1 MRVDVAL
8 CVGSHRLI
16 FRHRAGDHR
25 ILIIPDDDIERTSH
39 RLITIIG
46 NGVGDGGGTDGI
58 VVVDCLV
65 GDVRDSRIVVG
76 RGEGRH
82 WQLNCCVVLT
92 IVRVFRHVVRTF
104 HNVQGVRLRD
114 GHGSVGILTA
124 VGIRDRYRV
133 GSCSKVLCRLAGLS
147 ITPQIFEFSGT
158 IRHGNRGATCA
169 LTMTSHMGGV
179 LCRDGSHWQGRH
191 RHVDGRGGEVITAV
205 FHRHHHIGGSC
216 DHRIR
221 LRDLGDNEMVGR
233 GDTVVGR
240 FPAHIGGE
248 VRDSELTLC
257 LVNVGRFRGNH
268 IGSNRWTS
276 QILYIVYIR
285 PILGSA
291 VTGSELVGVG
301 HLAFAG
307 VDSLDFLTEIL
318 DIRDGAVTAV
328 FHPGE
333 AGVQNHRVGC
343 QVECQRGGCRDTLYI
358 SLTGLRN
365 VPGAGVDR
373 DHTGIGRGGT
383 TDSIRTR
390 VFHEVIIGS
399 CTGVVIKVNHKRAGV
414 ICGMGV
420 RGHHRFRGLI
430 RTNTSLPSSSVC
442 CQIIGERGR
451 NLEWRIA
458 GFLGHGGRN
467 RHGNARIHIDLH
479 LYSICIRIADTDAVS
494 RSDVIGSDGRTWAAG
509 IKRSGDNQTRVIVC
523 RPPRYTGTYRRSSPC
538 VIGRD
543 IPIWYAFCGCYL
555 KFIARTYRDSVRI
568 KDGPHIQNIIQLDIC
583 RSIRCTTF

>member
-1 MRVDVAL
+1 MV
-8 CVGSHRLI
+8 VGCLI
-16 FRHRAGDHR
+16 
-25 ILIIPDDDIERTSH
+25 
-39 RLITIIG
+39 
-46 NGVGDGGGTDGI
+46 
-58 VVVDCLV
+58 
-65 GDVRDSRIVVG
+65 GDVRDVGIVVG

-82 WQLNCCVVLT
+82 WQLDCCVVLT
-92 IVRVFRHVVRTF
+92 IVRVYRHVVRTF

-147 ITPQIFEFSGT
+147 ITPQILEFSGT

-191 RHVDGRGGEVITAV
+191 RHVDGRGGGVITAV
-205 FHRHHHIGGSC
+205 FHRHHHIGGSG

-248 VRDSELTLC
+248 VRDGELTLC
-257 LVNVGRFRGNH
+257 LVNVGQFRGNH
-268 IGSNRWTS
+268 IGSNRWRS
-276 QILYIVYIR
+276 QILYIIYIR

-307 VDSLDFLTEIL
+307 IDSLDFLTEIL

-328 FHPGE
+328 FHLGE
-333 AGVQNHRVGC
+333 AGIQNHGIGR
-343 QVECQRGGCRDTLYI
+343 QVECQRGGCRDALYI

-365 VPGAGVDR
+365 VPSAGVDR
-373 DHTGIGRGGT
+373 DHTGVGRGGT

-399 CTGVVIKVNHKRAGV
+399 CAGVVVKVNRKGAGV
-414 ICGMGV
+414 ICGMSV
-420 RGHHRFRGLI
+420 RGHHRFRGFI
-430 RTNTSLPSSSVC
+430 RTDTSLPGSSVC
-442 CQIIGERGR
+442 CQIIGERGGY
-451 NLEWRIA
+451 LESLIA
-458 GFLGHGGRN
+458 GFLGHGGWN
-467 RHGNARIHIDLH
+467 RYGNTGIHINLH
-479 LYSICIRIADTDAVS
+479 CYSHRLRIADTDAVS
-494 RSDVIGSDGRTWAAG
+494 RRDGIGGNRRAWTIGVKRARDDWTRG
-509 IKRSGDNQTRVIVC
+509 IICDASV
-523 RPPRYTGTYRRSSPC
+523 YT
-538 VIGRD
+538 
-543 IPIWYAFCGCYL
+543 PI
-555 KFIARTYRDSVRI
+555 
-568 KDGPHIQNIIQLDIC
+568 H
-583 RSIRCTTF
+583 